1 MALDPRTLA
10 PLISV
15 GVTMLVRKG
24 LQRGYER
31 RTGNLPPERGD
42 LSTPLGTVILWA
54 GVTALATALI
64 DVMVQRGAAR
74 LAITEERHREAHESA
89 GPEA

>member
-10 PLISV
+10 PIVSL

-24 LQRGYER
+24 LQKGYER
-31 RTGNLPPERGD
+31 RTGHTPPERGD
-42 LSTPLGTVILWA
+42 LSTPIGTVILWA
-54 GVTALATALI
+54 GITAIATALI

-74 LAITEERHREAHESA
+74 LYEVEEARA
-89 GPEA
+89 GHQEG